1 MNRSRDLLSI
11 IYEEGPGG
19 FSSTINGFSLIA
31 SGENGDVVERK
42 IISMVET
49 DNVQGAIKDLQD
61 AIEFLNRHK
70 DNQIDM
76 SEPVL

>member
-1 MNRSRDLLSI
+1 MNKSRDLLSI

-19 FSSTINGFSLIA
+19 FSSTINGLSLIA
-31 SGENGDVVERK
+31 SDENGNVAERK

-49 DNVQGAIKDLQD
+49 DNVQGAIYDLSD
-61 AIEFLNRHK
+61 AIEFLKRHK
-70 DNQIDM
+70 DKQIDM